1 MIDILDDSALGGG
14 IQQVSDCLD
23 VYFKRSDRS
32 DQKLIEYGDQLGNG
46 AVFKRLGFL
55 AERLDGCAALVELCR
70 ARLTAGNAK
79 LDPALDCKRLISR
92 WRLLIPPSWAPGDV
106 T

>member
-1 MIDILDDSALGGG
+1 MLDDLALGGG
-14 IQQVSDCLD
+14 IQQVSDRLN

-32 DQKLIEYGDQLGNG
+32 DQKLTEYGDQLGNG

-55 AERLDGCAALVELCR
+55 AKRRGNNAALVELCR

-92 WRLLIPPSWAPGDV
+92 WRLLIPPSWAIGDAA
-106 T
+106 